1 MARIR
6 RTIRK
11 RTTARERARREVNAR
26 RRVRRRTL
34 TSRVYYFIIILVV
47 GTFGLINVILI

>member
-11 RTTARERARREVNAR
+11 RTTARERARREGNAR
-26 RRVRRRTL
+26 RRVRRQTL
-34 TSRVYYFIIILVV
+34 IARVFYFIITIVV
-47 GTFGLINVILI
+47 GTFGLVIVILI

>member
-47 GTFGLINVILI
+47 GTFGLIIVILI